1 MIVDRG
7 RDRLSGTGSTHSND
21 SGISEDGRGHDRGHL
36 RSSKVIRPRPDSA
49 VPSELSLISDTSSCS
64 ETSDKIYSEAR
75 PLVVSSQVTSKS
87 DDLVTSEAAEA
98 DTGEEEARRTRA
110 QVIAAELVKT
120 EAHYVAI
127 LHLID
132 QVSVM
137 LSHLHVESY

>member
-1 MIVDRG
+1 MRRWRG
-7 RDRLSGTGSTHSND
+7 RR
-21 SGISEDGRGHDRGHL
+21 
-36 RSSKVIRPRPDSA
+36 
-49 VPSELSLISDTSSCS
+49 
-64 ETSDKIYSEAR
+64 
-75 PLVVSSQVTSKS
+75 
-87 DDLVTSEAAEA
+87 AASRWK
-98 DTGEEEARRTRA
+98 GEEEARRTRA